1 MSRALLPAWGLLA
14 AALLAG
20 GCTEPASDNSELAGR
35 VSELEDRLAQLEQ
48 RLASVPDT
56 DGLAGAS
63 PEELVMRL
71 SREDVVSRY
80 RAVKELARRSPDDVQ
95 RLLLEV
101 ISSGE
106 GKERE
111 GAAAVFALDRW
122 PSAAPELLLLHGEE
136 TEPRVRALLALAVG
150 RAGGPEVAE
159 ALMADLDHESRTVRL
174 AAVQAL
180 DRLNVGEAGGRLLV
194 AALDADVHVASAARG
209 TLQRLPESAFQFIAT
224 EWDWLGPRERA
235 RAIEIIGTLEGD
247 GSTRFLRE
255 RVGDPEPLV
264 ALSAVRELALRGDTT
279 GRDLALQR
287 LRSDDPVIARAAR
300 QTLDAYT
307 TEP

>member
-1 MSRALLPAWGLLA
+1 VSRALLPAWGLLA

-20 GCTEPASDNSELAGR
+20 GCTEPASDNSGLEGR
-35 VSELEDRLAQLEQ
+35 VRELEDRLVQLEQ
-48 RLASVPDT
+48 RLASVPDA

-71 SREDVVSRY
+71 GREDVVSRY

-111 GAAAVFALDRW
+111 GAAAVFALDPW

-136 TEPRVRALLALAVG
+136 AEPRVRALLALAVG

-159 ALMADLDHESRTVRL
+159 PLMADLDHESRTVRL

-209 TLQRLPESAFQFIAT
+209 TLQRLPKSAFQFIAA
-224 EWDWLGPRERA
+224 EWDWLGPRERV
-235 RAIEIIGTLEGD
+235 RAIEIIGTLEGER
-247 GSTRFLRE
+247 STRFLRE
-255 RVGDPEPLV
+255 QVGDPEPLV

>member
-1 MSRALLPAWGLLA
+1 MSRILLPVLALAA
-14 AALLAG
+14 AALLVG
-20 GCTEPASDNSELAGR
+20 GCAEPAGDNSDLRGR
-35 VSELEDRLAQLEQ
+35 VTELEDRLAQLET
-48 RLASVPDT
+48 RLAAVPDS
-56 DGLAGAS
+56 DGLAEAS
-63 PEELVMRL
+63 PEELVIRL

-80 RAVKELARRSPDDVQ
+80 RAVKELARRSPEDVQ
-95 RLLLEV
+95 QLLLEV
-101 ISSGE
+101 ISSGR

-111 GAAAVFALDRW
+111 GAAAVFALDPW
-122 PSAAPELLLLHGEE
+122 PDAAAELLLLHGEE

-150 RAGGPEVAE
+150 RAGGSGFAE
-159 ALMADLDHESRTVRL
+159 PLMADLDHESRTVRL

-180 DRLNVGEAGGRLLV
+180 DRLSATEAGGRLLI

-209 TLQRLPESAFQFIAT
+209 TLQRLPEGAFQFIAS
-224 EWDWLGPRERA
+224 EWDWIGPRERV
-235 RAIEIIGTLEGD
+235 RAIELIGTLD
-247 GSTRFLRE
+247 GTRSMRFLRE

-264 ALSAVRELALRGDTT
+264 ALAAARELALRGDAT

-300 QTLDAYT
+300 LTLDAFT